1 MVNTKNKLLKTGLNL
16 NGLAFF
22 CVVAIITNPSTFSG
36 GKNTIFYN
44 IMGGLFFKKQ
54 KTVTVP

>member
-44 IMGGLFFKKQ
+44 IMGLYFFSK
-54 KTVTVP
+54 